1 MSIPIQ
7 SRQTQTSIKNFIK
20 TADPRQYVKGRWL
33 QDLKDDFDNLKSSID
48 NNLTKNSTVDTD
60 KDCFMNSQD
69 DASLL
74 DAVELLEGKTDAFKD
89 DDSDLSMASMDN
101 SFLVEAAEK
110 MENDDQHS

>member
-1 MSIPIQ
+1 
-7 SRQTQTSIKNFIK
+7 
-20 TADPRQYVKGRWL
+20 
-33 QDLKDDFDNLKSSID
+33 
-48 NNLTKNSTVDTD
+48 
-60 KDCFMNSQD
+60 MNSQD

-89 DDSDLSMASMDN
+89 DDSDLSMSSMDN